1 MTRKLRKVGGYER
14 RMFAGGGDKSSSG
27 GKVSSEGKGIGGGA
41 RVKGSVEGKG
51 WLACAGLGAG
61 VIASGTGLAGALVI
75 IPTLNTATRLSAGVI
90 TGTTLCSTTV
100 LSAVG
105 SVNYLDMGLVNV
117 PAVLLLSTSGIATT
131 FLGAAAA
138 RKVGRSRFADLLKPG
153 LGLVLLGLAPNV
165 LKRGEGRGEGEGG
178 GGATELMERRKNE
191 GFMDYTMNQF
201 RDFDR
206 SNVMGL
212 AGFGAVGGFTQGFA
226 ALGGG
231 LIQTSY
237 MSSFCKDICQ
247 HSIVA
252 TSLAATTLVNLIAAS
267 IYLHQGLV
275 CKRSVMIMG
284 GVGGMALVGSSY
296 MALKVPE
303 RQMKTAFA
311 AFLVVSS
318 AIMIRKGVPALR
330 RFAK

>member
-1 MTRKLRKVGGYER
+1 M
-14 RMFAGGGDKSSSG
+14 
-27 GKVSSEGKGIGGGA
+27 
-41 RVKGSVEGKG
+41 
-51 WLACAGLGAG
+51 
-61 VIASGTGLAGALVI
+61 IASGTGLAGALVI
-75 IPTLNTATRLSAGVI
+75 IPTLNNATRLSAGVI

-178 GGATELMERRKNE
+178 GGATELMERRKDE
-191 GFMDYTMNQF
+191 GFIDYTMNQF

-231 LIQTSY
+231 LIQ
-237 MSSFCKDICQ
+237 
-247 HSIVA
+247 V
-252 TSLAATTLVNLIAAS
+252 
-267 IYLHQGLV
+267 
-275 CKRSVMIMG
+275 RRIMG
-284 GVGGMALVGSSY
+284 AVAVLYILCTFSRTYRLPTCQAS
-296 MALKVPE
+296 ARISASTPLW
-303 RQMKTAFA
+303 RQAW
-311 AFLVVSS
+311 
-318 AIMIRKGVPALR
+318 RLR
-330 RFAK
+330 LL